1 MHGRLSIELACHY
14 SSPLF
19 VWSCIDI
26 SGTVR
31 RTTAA
36 SVGILGLRLSGPT
49 DRYDLNKC
57 DALLANG
64 RWLDD
69 RYQSWQ
75 PQGCMMHN
83 YQDKDLIPCLKH
95 RRLVFLGDSSVRQL
109 YWATAR
115 KFGIQEYSKAE
126 HSDLAF
132 HIHDA
137 AVEFR
142 WDPFLNSSNL
152 TTELTAAA
160 RSRQENNMAHPT
172 AALVIGGGLWHARYL
187 DEAHYFDRYR
197 ASLESISQSMDHLSP
212 KNTGGPLHRYSFGPS
227 DTNGFVLLTPV
238 PVPFYNGL
246 SPERATTITPAKIDT
261 LNLHLYQNS
270 AVGNVTVPWSFSSM
284 MSPNDLVYQPDG
296 LHFSD
301 NLAARM
307 VDVILNLR
315 CNAELRIANRQRGY
329 PMDKTCCN
337 RYNPPRW
344 PQLIMMGAFVW
355 VLPIL
360 LLLTSTESSRVPFLP
375 SRRITRALAVLALAI
390 SYCYYADRTP
400 LFNKI
405 QKQYIDKEFMSLSA
419 VVIILGVVSIRRS
432 ETAPHNG
439 PATQPAMG
447 KTDDFALSRQQT
459 DEWKGWMQFIVLI
472 YHYTGASKVLWIYK
486 IIRLLVASYVF
497 LSGFGH
503 TVYFYRKA
511 DYSLRRCAAVLI
523 RLNLLSCALP
533 HMMGTDYA
541 FYYFAP
547 LISFWFIVTY
557 ATMAVGHSRNKFI
570 KFVVVKVLLS
580 AVLVNLFLIRG
591 PFFELLFD
599 VLERTCKIRWDLFE
613 WRFRVQ
619 LDSYVTFVGMLY
631 GIVFVHMTDNSYS
644 ETPESKQLR
653 QLFKGFR
660 WVDAVCGGA
669 IFLLCWKPAYKA
681 SSKYTYNQ
689 LFPYISAF
697 PILGFVIL
705 RNSSRHLR
713 SFNSSIFA
721 WMGRQS
727 LETFT
732 LQYHVW
738 LAADTK
744 GLLALGVFERM
755 SGGTDNGR
763 KVDFL
768 VLTVIFLWISWHV
781 AAATQILTTW
791 VVDPADGSSESTIR
805 DIELLQLPRHRSD
818 DNMRDEQS
826 QGGNVTNRASAG
838 AMQSAS
844 RMNKLVAG
852 DLRVRIALLLVAMWL
867 LNIISD
873 R

>member
-1 MHGRLSIELACHY
+1 MI
-14 SSPLF
+14 
-19 VWSCIDI
+19 
-26 SGTVR
+26 
-31 RTTAA
+31 
-36 SVGILGLRLSGPT
+36 
-49 DRYDLNKC
+49 
-57 DALLANG
+57 
-64 RWLDD
+64 
-69 RYQSWQ
+69 
-75 PQGCMMHN
+75 HN
-83 YQDKDLIPCLKH
+83 YQDNDFIPCLKH

-152 TTELTAAA
+152 TRELTAAA
-160 RSRQENNMAHPT
+160 RSRQGNKMAHST

-187 DEAHYFDRYR
+187 DEAHYFDHYR
-197 ASLESISQSMDHLSP
+197 ASLESIAQSMDHLSP
-212 KNTGGPLHRYSFGPS
+212 KNAGGPLHRYSFGPL
-227 DTNGFVLLTPV
+227 DTHGFVLLTPV

-270 AVGNVTVPWSFSSM
+270 AAGNVTVPWSFSSM
-284 MSPNDLVYQPDG
+284 MSPNASIYQPDG

-315 CNAELRIANRQRGY
+315 CNVELRKANRHRGY

-337 RYNPPRW
+337 KYNPPRR
-344 PQLIMMGAFVW
+344 PQLIMMGTFVW
-355 VLPIL
+355 LLPII

-375 SRRITRALAVLALAI
+375 SRRITRAITVLALAI

-405 QKQYIDKEFMSLSA
+405 QKQYVDKEFMSLCA
-419 VVIILGVVSIRRS
+419 VIIILGVVSIRRS

-439 PATQPAMG
+439 SVTQPAMG
-447 KTDDFALSRQQT
+447 KTDESALSRQQT
-459 DEWKGWMQFIVLI
+459 DEWKGWMQFSILI

-511 DYSLRRCAAVLI
+511 DYSLRRCAAVLT

-533 HMMGTDYA
+533 YMMGTDYA

-557 ATMAVGHSRNKFI
+557 ATMAVGNSRNKFV
-570 KFVVVKVLLS
+570 KFLVVKVLLS

-591 PFFELLFD
+591 PFFELLFYF
-599 VLERTCKIRWDLFE
+599 LERTCKVRWDLFE

-619 LDSYVTFVGMLY
+619 LDSYVTFVGMLC
-631 GIVFVHMTDNSYS
+631 GILFVHMTDNSYS

-653 QLFKGFR
+653 RLLGEFR
-660 WVDAVCGGA
+660 WVGA
-669 IFLLCWKPAYKA
+669 MYVAMTFILCCWFTYET
-681 SSKYTYNQ
+681 SSKHTYNRW
-689 LFPYISAF
+689 FPYVSAL

-732 LQYHVW
+732 LQYHIW

-744 GLLALGVFERM
+744 GLLALGIFDRM
-755 SGGTDNGR
+755 SGGADNGR
-763 KVDFL
+763 KADFL
-768 VLTVIFLWISWHV
+768 VLTIVFLWISWHV
-781 AAATQILTTW
+781 AAATQTLTAW
-791 VVDPADGSSESTIR
+791 IVDPKDGSSESANG
-805 DIELLQLPRHRSD
+805 DIKLLQLPRNRSN
-818 DNMRDEQS
+818 DNMREEQS
-826 QGGNVTNRASAG
+826 HGENVTNRASAR
-838 AMQSAS
+838 ATRSAS
-844 RMNKLVAG
+844 RMKKLVAG
-852 DLRVRIALLLVAMWL
+852 DLRVRIALLLAVMWL

-873 R
+873 K

>member
-1 MHGRLSIELACHY
+1 
-14 SSPLF
+14 
-19 VWSCIDI
+19 
-26 SGTVR
+26 
-31 RTTAA
+31 
-36 SVGILGLRLSGPT
+36 
-49 DRYDLNKC
+49 
-57 DALLANG
+57 
-64 RWLDD
+64 
-69 RYQSWQ
+69 
-75 PQGCMMHN
+75 MHN
-83 YQDKDLIPCLKH
+83 YQDNDLIPCLKH

-115 KFGIQEYSKAE
+115 KLGIQEHSKAE

-152 TTELTAAA
+152 TMELTAAA
-160 RSRQENNMAHPT
+160 RSRQGNKMAHST

-197 ASLESISQSMDHLSP
+197 ASLESIALSMDHLSP
-212 KNTGGPLHRYSFGPS
+212 KNAGGPLHRYSFGPL
-227 DTNGFVLLTPV
+227 DTHGFVLLTPV

-270 AVGNVTVPWSFSSM
+270 AAGNVTVPWSFSSM
-284 MSPNDLVYQPDG
+284 MSPNDSVYQPDG

-315 CNAELRIANRQRGY
+315 CNVELRIANRQRGY

-337 RYNPPRW
+337 RYNPPRL
-344 PQLIMMGAFVW
+344 PQFIMMGAFVW
-355 VLPIL
+355 LLPVII
-360 LLLTSTESSRVPFLP
+360 LLTSTESNRVPFLP
-375 SRRITRALAVLALAI
+375 SRRITRAITVLALAI

-405 QKQYIDKEFMSLSA
+405 QKQYMDKEFMSLCA
-419 VVIILGVVSIRRS
+419 VIIILGVVSIRRS

-439 PATQPAMG
+439 SATQPAMG
-447 KTDDFALSRQQT
+447 KRDEFALSRQQT
-459 DEWKGWMQFIVLI
+459 DEWKGWMQFIILI

-497 LSGFGH
+497 LGGFGH

-533 HMMGTDYA
+533 YMMGTDYA
-541 FYYFAP
+541 SYYFAP

-557 ATMAVGHSRNKFI
+557 ATMAVGHSRNKLVNFL
-570 KFVVVKVLLS
+570 VAKVLLS

-591 PFFELLFD
+591 PFFEVLFD
-599 VLERTCKIRWDLFE
+599 FLERTCKIRWDLFE

-619 LDSYVTFVGMLY
+619 LDSYVTFVGMLC
-631 GIVFVHMTDNSYS
+631 GILFVHMTDNSYS

-653 QLFKGFR
+653 RLLEGFC
-660 WVDAVCGGA
+660 WVGA
-669 IFLLCWKPAYKA
+669 MYVVVIFILCWWLAYET
-681 SSKYTYNQ
+681 SSKYTYNRW
-689 LFPYISAF
+689 FPLVSAF

-713 SFNSSIFA
+713 SFNSSVFA

-744 GLLALGVFERM
+744 GLLALGIFERM
-755 SGGTDNGR
+755 SGGTNHGR
-763 KVDFL
+763 KADFL
-768 VLTVIFLWISWHV
+768 ILTIVFLWISWHV
-781 AAATQILTTW
+781 AAATQTLTTW
-791 VVDPADGSSESTIR
+791 IVDPKDGSNESANG
-805 DIELLQLPRHRSD
+805 DIKLLQLPRNRSN

-826 QGGNVTNRASAG
+826 HGGNATNRASAG
-838 AMQSAS
+838 ATRSAS
-844 RMNKLVAG
+844 RMKKLVAG
-852 DLRVRIALLLVAMWL
+852 DLRVRIALLLAVMWL

-873 R
+873 K

>member
-1 MHGRLSIELACHY
+1 
-14 SSPLF
+14 
-19 VWSCIDI
+19 
-26 SGTVR
+26 
-31 RTTAA
+31 
-36 SVGILGLRLSGPT
+36 
-49 DRYDLNKC
+49 
-57 DALLANG
+57 
-64 RWLDD
+64 
-69 RYQSWQ
+69 
-75 PQGCMMHN
+75 MHN
-83 YQDKDLIPCLKH
+83 YQDNDLIPCLKH

-115 KFGIQEYSKAE
+115 KFGIQEHSKAG

-152 TTELTAAA
+152 TLELTAAA
-160 RSRQENNMAHPT
+160 RSRQGDKMAHST

-212 KNTGGPLHRYSFGPS
+212 KNAGGPLHRYSFGPL
-227 DTNGFVLLTPV
+227 DTHGFVLVTPV

-246 SPERATTITPAKIDT
+246 SPERAITITPAKIDT
-261 LNLHLYQNS
+261 MNLHLYQNS
-270 AVGNVTVPWSFSSM
+270 AAGNVTVPWSFSTM
-284 MSPNDLVYQPDG
+284 MSPNDSVYQPDG
-296 LHFSD
+296 LHFTD
-301 NLAARM
+301 DLATRM

-315 CNAELRIANRQRGY
+315 CNLELRITNRHRGY

-337 RYNPPRW
+337 RYNPPHR
-344 PQLIMMGAFVW
+344 PQFIMMGAFVW
-355 VLPIL
+355 LLPIII
-360 LLLTSTESSRVPFLP
+360 LLTSTESSRVPFLP
-375 SRRITRALAVLALAI
+375 SRRITRAITVLALAI

-405 QKQYIDKEFMSLSA
+405 QKQYMDKEFMPLCA
-419 VVIILGVVSIRRS
+419 VITILGVVSIRRS
-432 ETAPHNG
+432 VTASHNG
-439 PATQPAMG
+439 SGPQPAMG
-447 KTDDFALSRQQT
+447 KTDEFALSRRQT
-459 DEWKGWMQFIVLI
+459 DEWKGWMQFIILI
-472 YHYTGASKVLWIYK
+472 YHYTGASQVLWIYK

-503 TVYFYRKA
+503 TVYFYRRA
-511 DYSLRRCAAVLI
+511 DYSLHRCAAVLI

-557 ATMAVGHSRNKFI
+557 ATMAVGHSRNMFI
-570 KFVVVKVLLS
+570 KFLVAKVLLS
-580 AVLVNLFLIRG
+580 VVLVNLFLIRG
-591 PFFELLFD
+591 PFFELLFYF
-599 VLERTCKIRWDLFE
+599 LERTCKIRWDLFE

-619 LDSYVTFVGMLY
+619 LDSYVTFVGMLC
-631 GIVFVHMTDNSYS
+631 GILFVHMTDNSNS

-653 QLFKGFR
+653 RLLRKFR
-660 WVDAVCGGA
+660 WVGA
-669 IFLLCWKPAYKA
+669 MYVVVIFILCWWFAHET
-681 SSKYTYNQ
+681 SSKYTYNRW
-689 LFPYISAF
+689 FPYVSAF

-713 SFNSSIFA
+713 SFNSSVFA

-744 GLLALGVFERM
+744 GLLALGIFERM
-755 SGGTDNGR
+755 SGGADNGR
-763 KVDFL
+763 TADFL
-768 VLTVIFLWISWHV
+768 ILTIVFLWISWHV
-781 AAATQILTTW
+781 AAATQTLTTW
-791 VVDPADGSSESTIR
+791 IVDPKDGSNESANG
-805 DIELLQLPRHRSD
+805 DIKLLQLPRNSSND
-818 DNMRDEQS
+818 TMRDEQS
-826 QGGNVTNRASAG
+826 HGGNVTNRASAG
-838 AMQSAS
+838 ATRSAS
-844 RMNKLVAG
+844 RIKKLVAG
-852 DLRVRIALLLVAMWL
+852 DLRVRIALLLAVMWL

-873 R
+873 K

>member
-1 MHGRLSIELACHY
+1 M
-14 SSPLF
+14 
-19 VWSCIDI
+19 
-26 SGTVR
+26 
-31 RTTAA
+31 
-36 SVGILGLRLSGPT
+36 
-49 DRYDLNKC
+49 
-57 DALLANG
+57 
-64 RWLDD
+64 
-69 RYQSWQ
+69 
-75 PQGCMMHN
+75 
-83 YQDKDLIPCLKH
+83 
-95 RRLVFLGDSSVRQL
+95 RQL

-115 KFGIQEYSKAE
+115 KFGIQEHSRAE

-152 TTELTAAA
+152 TMELTAAA
-160 RSRQENNMAHPT
+160 RSRQGNKMAHST

-197 ASLESISQSMDHLSP
+197 ASLESIAQSMDHLSP
-212 KNTGGPLHRYSFGPS
+212 KNAGSPLHRFSFGPQ
-227 DTNGFVLLTPV
+227 DTHGFVLLTPV

-261 LNLHLYQNS
+261 LNLHLYHNS
-270 AVGNVTVPWSFSSM
+270 AAGNVTVPWSFSSM
-284 MSPNDLVYQPDG
+284 ISSNDSIYQPDG

-315 CNAELRIANRQRGY
+315 CNVELRIANRQRGY

-344 PQLIMMGAFVW
+344 PQFIMMGAFVW
-355 VLPIL
+355 LLPIII
-360 LLLTSTESSRVPFLP
+360 LLTSTESSRVPFLP
-375 SRRITRALAVLALAI
+375 SRRITRAITVLALAI

-405 QKQYIDKEFMSLSA
+405 QKQYMDKEFMSLCA
-419 VVIILGVVSIRRS
+419 VTVILGVVSIRRS
-432 ETAPHNG
+432 ETAPNNG
-439 PATQPAMG
+439 SATHPAMG
-447 KTDDFALSRQQT
+447 KTDEFALSRQQT
-459 DEWKGWMQFIVLI
+459 DEWKGWMQFIILI

-523 RLNLLSCALP
+523 RINLLSCALP
-533 HMMGTDYA
+533 YMMGTDYA

-547 LISFWFIVTY
+547 LISFWFIVIY
-557 ATMAVGHSRNKFI
+557 ATMAVGHSRNKLV
-570 KFVVVKVLLS
+570 KFLVVKVLLS

-591 PFFELLFD
+591 PFFDVLFD
-599 VLERTCKIRWDLFE
+599 FLERTCKIRWDLFE

-619 LDSYVTFVGMLY
+619 LDSYVTFFGMLC
-631 GIVFVHMTDNSYS
+631 GILFVHMTDNSYS
-644 ETPESKQLR
+644 ETPEAKQLR
-653 QLFKGFR
+653 RLLEGFR
-660 WVDAVCGGA
+660 WVGA
-669 IFLLCWKPAYKA
+669 MYVVVIFILCWWLAYET
-681 SSKYTYNQ
+681 SSKYTYNRW
-689 LFPYISAF
+689 FPCVSAF

-744 GLLALGVFERM
+744 GLLSLGVFERM
-755 SGGTDNGR
+755 SGGADNGR
-763 KVDFL
+763 KADFL
-768 VLTVIFLWISWHV
+768 VLTIIFLWISWHV
-781 AAATQILTTW
+781 AAATQTLTTW
-791 VVDPADGSSESTIR
+791 VVDPKDGSSESTNR
-805 DIELLQLPRHRSD
+805 DIKFFQLPRNRSN

-826 QGGNVTNRASAG
+826 HGGNVTNRASAG
-838 AMQSAS
+838 AMRSAS
-844 RMNKLVAG
+844 RMKKLVAG
-852 DLRVRIALLLVAMWL
+852 NLRVRIALLLVAMWL

-873 R
+873 K

>member
-1 MHGRLSIELACHY
+1 
-14 SSPLF
+14 
-19 VWSCIDI
+19 
-26 SGTVR
+26 
-31 RTTAA
+31 
-36 SVGILGLRLSGPT
+36 
-49 DRYDLNKC
+49 
-57 DALLANG
+57 
-64 RWLDD
+64 
-69 RYQSWQ
+69 
-75 PQGCMMHN
+75 MMHN

-115 KFGIQEYSKAE
+115 KFGIQEHSKAE

-152 TTELTAAA
+152 TMELTAAA
-160 RSRQENNMAHPT
+160 RSRQGNKVAHST

-187 DEAHYFDRYR
+187 DEAYYFDRYR
-197 ASLESISQSMDHLSP
+197 ASLESVAQSMDHLNP
-212 KNTGGPLHRYSFGPS
+212 KNAGGPLHRYSFGPL
-227 DTNGFVLLTPV
+227 DTHGMVLLTPV
-238 PVPFYNGL
+238 PVPFYNEL
-246 SPERATTITPAKIDT
+246 SPERATTITPVKINT
-261 LNLHLYQNS
+261 LNSHLYQNS

-284 MSPNDLVYQPDG
+284 MSPNDSIYQPDG

-301 NLAARM
+301 NVAERM

-315 CNAELRIANRQRGY
+315 CNVELRIANRKRGY

-337 RYNPPRW
+337 RYNSPRR
-344 PQLIMMGAFVW
+344 PQFIMMGAFVW
-355 VLPIL
+355 LLPIIVF
-360 LLLTSTESSRVPFLP
+360 LTSTESSRLPFLP
-375 SRRITRALAVLALAI
+375 SRRITRAIMVLALAI

-405 QKQYIDKEFMSLSA
+405 QKQYMDKDFMSLCA
-419 VVIILGVVSIRRS
+419 VIIILGVISIRRF
-432 ETAPHNG
+432 ETALQNAS
-439 PATQPAMG
+439 ATQPAMG
-447 KTDDFALSRQQT
+447 KMDEFALSRQQT
-459 DEWKGWMQFIVLI
+459 DEWKGWMQFIILI

-486 IIRLLVASYVF
+486 IIRLFVASYIF

-533 HMMGTDYA
+533 YMMGTDYA
-541 FYYFAP
+541 FYYFAS

-557 ATMAVGHSRNKFI
+557 ATMAVGHSRNKFV
-570 KFVVVKVLLS
+570 KFLVVKVLLS

-599 VLERTCKIRWDLFE
+599 FLEMTCKIRWDLFE

-619 LDSYVTFVGMLY
+619 LDSYVTFFGMLC
-631 GIVFVHMTDNSYS
+631 GILFVHMTDNSYS
-644 ETPESKQLR
+644 ETPELKQLR
-653 QLFKGFR
+653 RLLKGFR
-660 WVDAVCGGA
+660 WVGA
-669 IFLLCWKPAYKA
+669 MYVVVIFILCWWLAYET
-681 SSKYTYNQ
+681 SSKYTYNSW
-689 LFPYISAF
+689 FPYVSAF

-744 GLLALGVFERM
+744 GVLALGIFERM
-755 SGGTDNGR
+755 SGGAENGR
-763 KVDFL
+763 KADFL
-768 VLTVIFLWISWHV
+768 VLTIIFLWISWHV
-781 AAATQILTTW
+781 AAATQTLTNW
-791 VVDPADGSSESTIR
+791 IVDPQDGSSESTNR
-805 DIELLQLPRHRSD
+805 DIKLLQLPRNRSND
-818 DNMRDEQS
+818 SMRDEQS
-826 QGGNVTNRASAG
+826 HGGNVTNRASGG
-838 AMQSAS
+838 AMRSAS
-844 RMNKLVAG
+844 RMKQLVAG

-867 LNIISD
+867 LNIIGD